1 MKRWT
6 RQAQHAHASNPD
18 TKLAYIS
25 SSSKP
30 DNLQGEKIPIE
41 TKMSAKQGKKQMKEE
56 KIQMKKKTRSG

>member
-1 MKRWT
+1 MKRWK

-56 KIQMKKKTRSG
+56 KIQMKKKTASG